1 MKKIIIIALTALL
14 AVAAGSLNC
23 SAACMQAKEK
33 TTVFLTD
40 MDCAHC
46 QKRIEAAIPFEKGV
60 KDVKVDLKTKLVDVT
75 YDPAKTNDATLI
87 KAFAKIKVKAQVYDP
102 KKK

>member
-1 MKKIIIIALTALL
+1 MKKIIIIALAALL
-14 AVAAGSLNC
+14 AVAASATC
-23 SAACMQAKEK
+23 HAACAEAKEK

-40 MDCAHC
+40 IDCAHC

-60 KDVKVDLKTKLVDVT
+60 KDVKVNLKTKLVDVT
-75 YDPAKTNDATLI
+75 YDPAKTNDETLV